1 MKIRILEKGPM
12 ILTGSKVLKAI
23 MDNYTPPIDLFVRES
38 IQNSADQIME
48 DKAFGRI
55 QYNIGDFSNAS
66 LTSCLESISGKINSL
81 FKEKTYKFISISDSN
96 TYGLLG
102 DPYKNENGGP
112 NNLFNLVYDFMSNNE
127 DENAGGS
134 WGIGKS
140 VYYRY
145 GNGLC
150 FYYSRTFENGKYISK
165 LAGALIQNEKDA
177 ANCFLGNKS
186 SGVAY
191 FGDLDSKNN
200 SIPIYNEVLIKE
212 FLDIFGLLPYSGDK
226 TGTIVIIPYLD
237 VNLLLENNKNF
248 DDDTSR
254 YWLNDI
260 DECLSMAIQRWY
272 FSRINNE
279 SFQGKY
285 LRIAINGS
293 KVELCDFYKTLQ
305 DLYNGTV
312 NGCKSVKITG
322 KKFAETDILGTFN
335 YKVFTKEELGVHTP
349 PTNYPSPK
357 YFVDSNLDVD
367 RNGLLFYLRKPGMV
381 LNYDNKEF
389 GQYDLEEE
397 HYLIGV
403 FILNDDLQV
412 GSKELLGKYM
422 RKTEKSNHY
431 EWKNDAFPNEYPILS
446 KRKPFYRICATIRNL
461 LNDEF
466 KKNKAV
472 FLDGSATIFQKKY
485 GEKLMPPLDF
495 GDKPSVPPKKPGGS
509 GGGSSGGGGGGKT
522 PHPKPKKTEISFE
535 GLNSNGYLCYEVL
548 FVLPVENVLNFKVD
562 LKAGSKTFSFI
573 EWEQMDFKFP
583 CEIKKIEVIEFYL
596 DNNKKTI
603 PQVIPIDKDFYRK
616 RKQVLE
622 GVTIYKFK
630 GLWTDK
636 SVPYGFIVENSTE
649 QKLGM
654 RMRIEI
660 DALDN
665 KYSIGF
671 NADIGKETKDE
682 Q

>member
-1 MKIRILEKGPM
+1 MKMKIRILEKGPM

-23 MDNYTPPIDLFVRES
+23 MDNYTPPVDLLIRES
-38 IQNSADQIME
+38 IQNSSDQIISN
-48 DKAFGRI
+48 KTFGRI
-55 QYNIGDFSNAS
+55 QYDIGDFNNNE
-66 LTSCLESISGKINSL
+66 LTSRLDFISKRVKDV
-81 FKEKTYKFISISDSN
+81 FTEDTYKFISISDSN

-102 DPYKNENGGP
+102 EPFKNEEGGP
-112 NNLFNLVYDFMSNNE
+112 NNLYNLVYDFMSNNE

-150 FYYSRTFENGKYISK
+150 FYYSRTFEHGKYVSK
-165 LAGALIQNEKDA
+165 LAGALIQNEKDVE
-177 ANCFLGNKS
+177 NCFLGKNS

-191 FGDLDSKNN
+191 FGDLDSKNH
-200 SIPIYNEVLIKE
+200 SIPIYDEIQIKE
-212 FLDIFGLLPYSGDK
+212 FLGIFGLTPYDGDK

-237 VNLLLENNKNF
+237 INLLLENNKNF

-260 DECLSMAIQRWY
+260 EECLSMSIQRWY

-279 SFQGKY
+279 SFNGKF
-285 LRIAINGS
+285 LKVAINGT
-293 KVELCDFYKTLQ
+293 KVELCDFFKILQ
-305 DLYNGTV
+305 DLYNGSID
-312 NGCKSVKITG
+312 GCKSIKITG
-322 KKFAETDILGTFN
+322 KKFNEVDVLGVFN

-357 YFVDSNLDVD
+357 YFVDSNLDTD

-389 GQYDLEEE
+389 GTYELEEN

-403 FILNDDLQV
+403 FVLND
-412 GSKELLGKYM
+412 ELKIGENEFLGKYM

-431 EWKNDAFPNEYPILS
+431 EWKNDMFPNEFPILS
-446 KRKPFYRICATIRNL
+446 KRKPFYAICATIRNL

-472 FLDGSATIFQKKY
+472 FLDGAATIFQKKY

-495 GDKPSVPPKKPGGS
+495 GDKPSVPSKKAGGS
-509 GGGSSGGGGGGKT
+509 GDSGGGGGKVT
-522 PHPKPKKTEISFE
+522 HPKPKKTEILFE
-535 GLNSNGYLCYEVL
+535 GLNSNGCLCYEIL
-548 FVLPVENVLNFKVD
+548 FVLPPKYFLNFKVD
-562 LKAGSKTFSFI
+562 LKAGSKTFSFS
-573 EWEQMDFKFP
+573 EWEKMDFKFP
-583 CEIKKIEVIEFYL
+583 CSIEKIEIIDFYL
-596 DNNKKTI
+596 DSNKKPI
-603 PQVIPIDKDFYRK
+603 PQVIPIDKDFNRK
-616 RKQVLE
+616 RKQVLD
-622 GVTIYKFK
+622 GIVIYRIK
-630 GLWTDK
+630 GLWTEK
-636 SVPYGFIVENSTE
+636 NNPYGFVVENSTE
-649 QKLGM
+649 QKLAM
-654 RMRIEI
+654 RMKVEI
-660 DALDN
+660 NALDN

-671 NADIGKETKDE
+671 NADIEKEAKYE
-682 Q
+682 